1 MRELTF
7 APDDFQIAVNFSV
20 VDDEIALEPTEILN
34 WNLEL
39 VTLLDRVSI
48 SPFNGTLIQII
59 DNDGTYVNHLLLVM
73 KTDLHNNYMR
83 TWLLFYCT
91 HAVAR
96 IPNTNFLLVFC
107 LSWNC

>member
-20 VDDEIALEPTEILN
+20 VDDEIALEPTVILN

-48 SPFNGTLIQII
+48 SPFNKTLIQII
-59 DNDGTYVNHLLLVM
+59 DNDGT
-73 KTDLHNNYMR
+73 
-83 TWLLFYCT
+83 
-91 HAVAR
+91 
-96 IPNTNFLLVFC
+96 
-107 LSWNC
+107 